1 VDKRHAIMMGLIFLL
16 IGVSGVISLLLAQGY
31 RSARASLSRVQAF
44 SDSLVENMPIGLVAI
59 DQAGRITAFNQAAES
74 ILQQAAADIV
84 GQKANDVLP
93 ETCRDLIKTLETQKK
108 IVTGEL
114 DCHLANGRKIPLDV
128 IATVLEEEDGARGVV
143 VLLRD
148 ITEIQ
153 HLKKEIAR
161 SQRLASLGSLAA
173 GVAHELR
180 NPLSS
185 IKGFATYFRERY
197 RDNPEDEKTAGIMI
211 QEVDRLNRVIGQL
224 LDYARPMTMHRQE
237 TPIQSIIQHTFR
249 MIEQQA
255 REKGVVL
262 QANLPANIPAVGVDP
277 DRMKQVFLNLYLN
290 ALDAMEVGDV
300 LSVTLTD
307 LPGEHIRIEV
317 GDTGVG
323 IAPEDL
329 GRIFDPYFTTKPSG
343 AGLGLAIVQ
352 KIIDSHGGDIQV
364 ESTPGRGTMVAIQL
378 PI

>member
-1 VDKRHAIMMGLIFLL
+1 
-16 IGVSGVISLLLAQGY
+16 
-31 RSARASLSRVQAF
+31 
-44 SDSLVENMPIGLVAI
+44 
-59 DQAGRITAFNQAAES
+59 
-74 ILQQAAADIV
+74 
-84 GQKANDVLP
+84 
-93 ETCRDLIKTLETQKK
+93 
-108 IVTGEL
+108 
-114 DCHLANGRKIPLDV
+114 
-128 IATVLEEEDGARGVV
+128 
-143 VLLRD
+143 
-148 ITEIQ
+148 
-153 HLKKEIAR
+153 
-161 SQRLASLGSLAA
+161 
-173 GVAHELR
+173 VAHELR